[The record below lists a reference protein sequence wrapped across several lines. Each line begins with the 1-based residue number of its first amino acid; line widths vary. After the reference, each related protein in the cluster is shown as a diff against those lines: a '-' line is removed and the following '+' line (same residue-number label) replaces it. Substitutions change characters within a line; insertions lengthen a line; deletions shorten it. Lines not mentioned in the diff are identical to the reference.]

1 MKHLKSNQLLLQV
14 IYAKTLDNIDPLIKK
29 LIDEELKR
37 TRYTLL
43 L

>member
-14 IYAKTLDNIDPLIKK
+14 IRTETLDNIDQLIKK

-37 TRYTLL
+37 TWYTWLS
-43 L
+43 